1 MFKLNSII
9 ASVLSL
15 GIICSGS
22 VFASGAVQK
31 DSEKPPVVT
40 EERTKQLT
48 NRLNSQLNK
57 FYQFSSGWNKN
68 LMKEFKEVGFMI
80 TQADAQTFI
89 GQIRNDR
96 VKVFGTLEK
105 IKNLLSRKNLRNE
118 LVIIKDITKTAKL
131 LLKI

>member
-89 GQIRNDR
+89 GQIRNDK

>member
-57 FYQFSSGWNKN
+57 FYQLSSGWNKN